1 MRATMTDAPRRVASP
16 VAHQCRASAGLLQR
30 RAPKASE
37 ASISTLSHSISSSQ
51 LLLRRRRV
59 KLSASSSREE
69 SNSLVSCSSLSI
81 GDTGVLAGQPL
92 DRCCSHFQYM

>member
-37 ASISTLSHSISSSQ
+37 ALDLDLSLTQFLFFLSFFFGEEESNSL

-59 KLSASSSREE
+59 KLS
-69 SNSLVSCSSLSI
+69 
-81 GDTGVLAGQPL
+81 G
-92 DRCCSHFQYM
+92 